1 MPEGPEVKRITD
13 WLNRKYKNKK
23 LISLSIKSGRYLKH
37 GPPRG
42 YDNFKKLLPLKIKSI
57 NCHGKFIW
65 WNFFNTDMTLW
76 NTLGMSGWWINDNIK
91 HNNLEFKIGN
101 SKLYFNDVRNFGTFI
116 FCTRDQLEKK
126 LKILGPDILN
136 IEDNSQ
142 EFLKRIERKRS
153 DTYIA
158 SAILDQ
164 KVAAGCGNYI
174 RAEALYLS
182 RINPF
187 IEIEKIS
194 KKRLLLL
201 WNIMKQIAW
210 YFYNPKKGKKLKII
224 NSSIDK
230 YEKIFKSIKKPETY
244 IFLVYGEDIDP
255 YGNKVYT
262 KKIKDRTIHYVPK
275 IQKK

>member
-13 WLNRKYKNKK
+13 WLNRKFKDKN
-23 LISLSIKSGRYLKH
+23 LISVLIKKGRYIKH

-42 YDNFKKLLPLKIKSI
+42 YTNFTSLLPLKIKSI

-65 WNFFNTDMTLW
+65 WEFHNSNITLW
-76 NTLGMSGWWINDNIK
+76 NTLGMTGWWTTDVQK

-101 SKLYFNDVRNFGTFI
+101 NKLYFNDVRNFGTFI
-116 FCTRDQLEKK
+116 FCTNEQLKKK
-126 LKILGPDILN
+126 LNILGPDILQ
-136 IEDNSQ
+136 IKDNSKI
-142 EFLKRIERKRS
+142 FLERLERKRS

-187 IEIEKIS
+187 LEINKIS

-201 WNIMKQIAW
+201 WNMMRQIAW
-210 YFYNPKKGKKLKII
+210 YFYNPSKGKKLKILNNLI
-224 NSSIDK
+224 NK
-230 YEKIFKSIKKPETY
+230 YEKIYKSIKKPETY
-244 IFLVYGEDIDP
+244 IFLVYGEDEDP
-255 YGNKVYT
+255 YGNKVIT

-275 IQKK
+275 IQK